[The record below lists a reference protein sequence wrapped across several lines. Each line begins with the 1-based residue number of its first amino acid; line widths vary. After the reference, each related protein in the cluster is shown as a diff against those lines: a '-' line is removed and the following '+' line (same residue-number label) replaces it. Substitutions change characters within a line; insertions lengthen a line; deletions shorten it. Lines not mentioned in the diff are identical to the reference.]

1 MAISVEQKV
10 GLFFLAALILLAV
23 MVELVEDWR
32 PFEDQYAY
40 LAYFNSSV
48 GLKVGD
54 PVRIAGVDVGK
65 VKKIGIEDSHVRVDF
80 YVNRDGSIREDS
92 KAQIRQTNML
102 GGVFLGL
109 DFGTES
115 SKLLP
120 PGSKVR
126 TEDATNIDQ
135 LLSNLDRNQDRVL
148 RPLGDLVDESSEPLS
163 SAVNRLESIVT
174 KIDKGEGTLGRLVNN
189 PALYDEMTDMST
201 RLNLL
206 LARLDK
212 GEGTL
217 GKLIADPALYDN
229 LNHTMV
235 NLADLSDQ
243 IKSGEGTLGKL
254 LADDRLYDEIAKA
267 VANLNEITDK
277 LNQGQGSLGKLL
289 QDEVL
294 YDNLSDGMARI
305 NSIAGKIDDGHGTLG
320 RLINEDDL
328 YRDAKTTLH
337 KVEKSVDGISDTGPL
352 SALGVVLGTL
362 F

>member
-1 MAISVEQKV
+1 MAMSVEQKV

-23 MVELVEDWR
+23 MIEFVEDWR
-32 PFEDQYAY
+32 PFEDQYSY

-65 VKKIGIEDSHVRVDF
+65 VQKIDFEGNRVRVDF
-80 YVNRDGSIREDS
+80 FINRENGVHEDTV
-92 KAQIRQTNML
+92 ARIRQTNML

-109 DFGTES
+109 DFGA
-115 SKLLP
+115 
-120 PGSKVR
+120 PGSKVLPPGGTVQ
-126 TEDATNIDQ
+126 TEDPTNIDQ
-135 LLSNLDRNQDRVL
+135 LITNIDKNQNRILS
-148 RPLGDLVDESSEPLS
+148 PLGDMVEDSREPLLE
-163 SAVNRLESIVT
+163 AINRLEAIVT
-174 KIDKGEGTLGRLVNN
+174 KIDKGEGTLGLLVNN
-189 PALYDEMTDMST
+189 PTLYEEMTATST
-201 RLNLL
+201 RLNQF
-206 LARLDK
+206 LARLEN

-229 LNHTMV
+229 INTTMV
-235 NLADLSDQ
+235 NLADISSQ

-254 LADDRLYDEIAKA
+254 LLDDRLYEESTKA
-267 VANLNEITDK
+267 VTSLSAITSKVNE
-277 LNQGQGSLGKLL
+277 GQGSFGKMLN
-289 QDEVL
+289 DEAF
-294 YDNLSDGMARI
+294 YDNVSEGAARF
-305 NSIAGKIDDGHGTLG
+305 NSIARKIDDGQGTLG
-320 RLINEDDL
+320 RLVNEDDL